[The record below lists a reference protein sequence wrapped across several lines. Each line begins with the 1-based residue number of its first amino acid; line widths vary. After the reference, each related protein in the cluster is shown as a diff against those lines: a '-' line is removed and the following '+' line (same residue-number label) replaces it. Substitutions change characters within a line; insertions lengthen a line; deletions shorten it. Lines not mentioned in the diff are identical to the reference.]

1 MTTPQLLVEAPLIVG
16 MKQLFKELSLAITPN
31 QSINVY
37 LAGGMAVHLYTANRV
52 TTDVDAEFG
61 RRILIPA
68 DLTVHVKS
76 EDGLDQILYF
86 DTNYNSTFALMHED
100 YMDDAI
106 PVDLGVNGFNVKVLS
121 PTDLVVS
128 KISRFAT
135 HDKEDIESLL
145 RAGLTSSKE
154 IEKRAEEA
162 ISGYVGNTSML
173 RINLRDTLDLARK
186 IENEKNAILT
196 RRKP

>member
-1 MTTPQLLVEAPLIVG
+1 MTTPQLLVEEPLIVG
-16 MKQLFKELSLAITPN
+16 MKQLFKELSLVIKPN

-37 LAGGMAVHLYTANRV
+37 LAGGMAVHLYTGSRV

-86 DTNYNSTFALMHED
+86 DTNYNSTFALMHEN

-106 PVDLGVNGFNVKVLS
+106 PVDIGVNGFNVKVLS

-128 KISRFAT
+128 KISRFAM

-162 ISGYVGNTSML
+162 IAGYIGNASML

-186 IENEKNAILT
+186 IENERNAILT
-196 RRKP
+196 CRKP

>member
-1 MTTPQLLVEAPLIVG
+1 MTTPQLLVEEPLIVG
-16 MKQLFKELSLAITPN
+16 MKQLFKELSLVIKPN

-37 LAGGMAVHLYTANRV
+37 LAGGMAVHLYTGSRV

-86 DTNYNSTFALMHED
+86 DTNYNSTFALMHEN

-106 PVDLGVNGFNVKVLS
+106 PVDIGVNGFNVKVLS

-128 KISRFAT
+128 KISRFAM

-186 IENEKNAILT
+186 IENERNAILT
-196 RRKP
+196 CRKP

>member
-1 MTTPQLLVEAPLIVG
+1 MTIPQLFVEAPLIVG

-86 DTNYNSTFALMHED
+86 DTNYNSTFALMHEN
-100 YMDDAI
+100 YTDDAI

-145 RAGLTSSKE
+145 RAGLTTSKE

-196 RRKP
+196 CRKP